1 LSPICIK
8 YYLIHMLFRGRCLF
22 FLFKNKIKNMIK
34 NSSFLV
40 NKTNYFFSPSLNMA
54 FFKTLSTSSKQK
66 IKINNIVAYDLE
78 AIN

>member
-1 LSPICIK
+1 
-8 YYLIHMLFRGRCLF
+8 
-22 FLFKNKIKNMIK
+22 MIK
-34 NSSFLV
+34 NYSFLI
-40 NKTNYFFSPSLNMA
+40 NKTNYLFSPSLNMA